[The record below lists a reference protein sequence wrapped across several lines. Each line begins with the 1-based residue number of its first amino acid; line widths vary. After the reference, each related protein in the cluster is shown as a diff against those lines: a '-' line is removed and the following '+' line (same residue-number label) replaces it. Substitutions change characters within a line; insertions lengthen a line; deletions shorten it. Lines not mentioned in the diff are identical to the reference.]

1 MRALLC
7 VQARI
12 GAHLVIAA
20 ATRVQT
26 RAGVA
31 DVLDQF
37 ALDGH
42 MDVFVIDVEN
52 EFSLINSLLDIIQA
66 GMDFLF
72 VLLAD
77 NALRGKHGRMRLGTG
92 NILRIKRLVDGKR
105 CAKTLSELAHTLFE
119 TT

>member
-7 VQARI
+7 IQTRV
-12 GAHLVIAA
+12 GAHRVIAA
-20 ATRVQT
+20 APCVQT

-31 DVLDQF
+31 NVLDQF
-37 ALDGH
+37 AFDGH
-42 MDVFVIDVEN
+42 VDVFVIDVES
-52 EFSLINSLLDIIQA
+52 EFPLVNSLLDIIQA
-66 GMDFLF
+66 GMDLLF

-92 NILRIKRLVDGKR
+92 NILRIKRLVNGKR